1 MSKPLARH
9 LSINPDTVTSVAVVD
24 TGAVI
29 EEIVAAAVAIT
40 EEAIATT
47 ATTEETIAVTE

>member
-1 MSKPLARH
+1 LAKH
-9 LSINPDTVTSVAVVD
+9 PSIIPDTVTSVDVED

-29 EEIVAAAVAIT
+29 EGIVAAAAVAIT

-47 ATTEETIAVTE
+47 ITTEETIAATE